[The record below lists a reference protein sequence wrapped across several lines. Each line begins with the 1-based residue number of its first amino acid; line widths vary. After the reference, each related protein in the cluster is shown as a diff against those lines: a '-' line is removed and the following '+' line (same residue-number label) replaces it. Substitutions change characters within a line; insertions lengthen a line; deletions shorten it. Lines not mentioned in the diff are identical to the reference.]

1 MSASIGTSGPNLR
14 HDAGVRTPRRGKAS
28 ARIQAKLLEIR
39 LQFGPLIAFWTK
51 INNDWIFNW
60 ASALAYTLLTSIL
73 PIFLVILAIGG
84 FLLGTLPFSS
94 VEHLQSTLAGGLPG
108 GESGTGGQIVNA

>member
-1 MSASIGTSGPNLR
+1 MAAGIGAPAQQSQPPGRADRAKPSTGEEKEQWKNALNQLR
-14 HDAGVRTPRRGKAS
+14 QRVA
-28 ARIQAKLLEIR
+28 
-39 LQFGPLIAFWTK
+39 PLIAFWTK

-84 FLLGTLPFSS
+84 LLLGTLPFSS
-94 VEHLQSTLAGGLPG
+94 LEQ
-108 GESGTGGQIVNA
+108 